1 MKRIVFP
8 LVCVM
13 AAFDVCAAR
22 VDVYANSFREGGWK
36 IDVQFMD
43 VMGSPYLIA
52 HGLGSPVPDAVAMA
66 RVPSAG
72 KWRVWVRTRKWV
84 DGAGSFKVLVNGAA
98 LPHVFGR
105 GD

>member
-22 VDVYANSFREGGWK
+22 VEVYANSFREGGWK

-52 HGLGSPVPDAVAMA
+52 HGLGSPVADAVAMA
-66 RVPSAG
+66 RVPAAG
-72 KWRVWVRTRKWV
+72 K
-84 DGAGSFKVLVNGAA
+84 
-98 LPHVFGR
+98 
-105 GD
+105 